1 MYSETLVIT
10 PLYLTIILSTFF
22 SIIFGIIFKDM
33 LEYQV
38 SLWTLSTQPQA
49 RINYKTPN
57 IIIAYCATTLLV
69 LLCVGSSLTVFLQLY
84 GLAAIISVIVVLP
97 TALLIWVQLGSMLN
111 LWSVKGLEAVD
122 LETIFAPPQER
133 STEVMPS
140 EGEIS

>member
-38 SLWTLSTQPQA
+38 SLWTLSTKA

-122 LETIFAPPQER
+122 LETIFAPPQEK

>member
-38 SLWTLSTQPQA
+38 SLWTISTQPQA

-57 IIIAYCATTLLV
+57 IIIAYCATTLFV
-69 LLCVGSSLTVFLQLY
+69 LLCVASSLTVFVQIY
-84 GLAAIISVIVVLP
+84 WLAAIISVIVVLP
-97 TALLIWVQLGSMLN
+97 TALLVWVQLGSMLN
-111 LWSVKGLEAVD
+111 LWATQGLEAVD
-122 LETIFAPPQER
+122 LDTVFAPPQEK
-133 STEVMPS
+133 SPEVMSS
-140 EGEIS
+140 EGEMS